1 MAPKA
6 RSLPGEVTMQ
16 QPVSE
21 IEQVMA
27 RGREAEPCS
36 PHNRYLQGVTDFRA
50 AVAGHGSPAATG
62 EAGVASLA
70 VALAVRE
77 AARNGQRQSVKVRA

>member
-1 MAPKA
+1 
-6 RSLPGEVTMQ
+6 MQ
-16 QPVSE
+16 QPVGE
-21 IEQVMA
+21 IEQITA
-27 RGREAEPCS
+27 RGREAVPCS
-36 PHNRYLQGVTDFRA
+36 PHNRYLQAVTDFRA
-50 AVAGHGSPAATG
+50 AVARQGSPAATG